1 MRIKENNELSEDEKY
16 EYIEDVSRYGDNFF
30 LLSLYFL
37 DLDFKE
43 SMKYYGFTDLERFF
57 DFFCKLM
64 PRCMD
69 EICYFHDAQFDYILF
84 SKGLSIPIF
93 NVFNGKRYLKEI
105 SKFKLADLEIN
116 ALSWKELD
124 DFDKNKIV
132 NSLNSSLGSNGVILS
147 LIHI

>member
-1 MRIKENNELSEDEKY
+1 MDNQSSLGKPAFQDWPLLKEFEKNHLKEKISKRTEEEIRKFFIRIKENNELSEDEKY
-16 EYIEDVSRYGDNFF
+16 EYINDISGYGKKFF

-69 EICYFHDAQFDYILF
+69 EICYFHDAQFDYIL
-84 SKGLSIPIF
+84 
-93 NVFNGKRYLKEI
+93 
-105 SKFKLADLEIN
+105 A
-116 ALSWKELD
+116 
-124 DFDKNKIV
+124 
-132 NSLNSSLGSNGVILS
+132 
-147 LIHI
+147 